1 MEDLFLKYSVVTA
14 LESHVKGHGTPGKLG
29 MSGLVK
35 KQDKIIVFGKLAQ
48 YQHHIHHHHH
58 HHHHH
63 RHHHH
68 HHHHHH
74 HYQKACS
81 CGLEGFSTSFMSC
94 VIHVCYQTSSG
105 NSRYGSLMDHHLLAI
120 YQFAFAIAYTEGWKR
135 AYHCFLLLK

>member
-1 MEDLFLKYSVVTA
+1 MANLFLKYSVVTA
-14 LESHVKGHGTPGKLG
+14 LESYVKGHGTPGKLG

-35 KQDKIIVFGKLAQ
+35 KQDKIIVFGQLAQ

-63 RHHHH
+63 HQQ
-68 HHHHHH
+68 

-81 CGLEGFSTSFMSC
+81 HGLQGFSNSFLSC
-94 VIHVCYQTSSG
+94 VIHVCYQTSSM

-120 YQFAFAIAYTEGWKR
+120 YQFGFAIAYTVGWKR
-135 AYHCFLLLK
+135 AYHCFLLVK

>member
-1 MEDLFLKYSVVTA
+1 MTKKMMMMRLVMANLFLKYSVVTA
-14 LESHVKGHGTPGKLG
+14 LESYVKGHGTPGKLG

-35 KQDKIIVFGKLAQ
+35 KEDKIIVLGKLAQ
-48 YQHHIHHHHH
+48 YQHHIP
-58 HHHHH
+58 
-63 RHHHH
+63 H

-81 CGLEGFSTSFMSC
+81 CGLQGFSTSFMSC

>member
-1 MEDLFLKYSVVTA
+1 MANLFLKESVVTA
-14 LESHVKGHGTPGKLG
+14 LESYVKGHGTPGKLG

-35 KQDKIIVFGKLAQ
+35 KEDKIIVLGKLAQ
-48 YQHHIHHHHH
+48 YQHHIHHHYQ
-58 HHHHH
+58 
-63 RHHHH
+63 
-68 HHHHHH
+68 HH

-81 CGLEGFSTSFMSC
+81 CGLQGFSTSFMSY

>member
-35 KQDKIIVFGKLAQ
+35 KEDKIIVFGQLAQ
-48 YQHHIHHHHH
+48 YQYHHHHH
-58 HHHHH
+58 HD
-63 RHHHH
+63 
-68 HHHHHH
+68 
-74 HYQKACS
+74 YQKACS
-81 CGLEGFSTSFMSC
+81 CGLQGFSTSFMSC

-135 AYHCFLLLK
+135 AYHCLFLLK